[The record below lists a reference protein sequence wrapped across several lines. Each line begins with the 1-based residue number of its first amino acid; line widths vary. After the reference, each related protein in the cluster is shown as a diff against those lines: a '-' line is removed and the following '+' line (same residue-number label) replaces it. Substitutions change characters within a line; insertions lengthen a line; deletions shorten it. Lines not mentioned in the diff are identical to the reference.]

1 MLNRN
6 GSKAKQLLLTAAALC
21 LTACGAIG
29 NLVKSPDSSGAN
41 RSTASTT
48 NLTNT
53 EAENYATPKSSGGMS
68 VSRFTQAQ
76 NNLHDA
82 ASYHF
87 NLTTDAIPGSPN
99 PAKHSVADGVYDAKK
114 KHTFQYTVTTDGKP
128 AQEWLIQAGANGENY
143 TKKNGAWTLVEGITD
158 QSSLS
163 VDIVIAAAGM
173 SSLQMKKDGS
183 PNLVGTET
191 VAGEACDH
199 YHFDNRESAKS
210 VADVYISQATGNF
223 VRFDLDDSNNKF
235 RLLIDKINEP
245 VGVDSPQ

>member
-1 MLNRN
+1 MLNFN
-6 GSKAKQLLLTAAALC
+6 GWKAKQLLIIAVSAMC
-21 LTACGAIG
+21 LTACGAVG
-29 NLVKSPDSSGAN
+29 NLVKSSDSNGSN
-41 RSTASTT
+41 RSTATT
-48 NLTNT
+48 QAGNSGAGNS
-53 EAENYATPKSSGGMS
+53 EAPKSSGVVN

-76 NNLHDA
+76 RNLNDA

-87 NLTTDAIPGSPN
+87 NLTTDALPGSSN
-99 PAKHSVADGVYDAKK
+99 SKKHSVADGVYDAKK
-114 KHTFQYTVTTDGKP
+114 KHTFQYTVTTDDKP
-128 AQEWLIQAGANGENY
+128 AQEWLIQSASNGVSY
-143 TKKNGAWTLVEGITD
+143 TKKDGAWTLVEGITD

-173 SSLQMKKDGS
+173 SSLKMKKDGS

-199 YHFDNRESAKS
+199 YHFDNRETAKS
-210 VADVYISQATGNF
+210 VADVYISQTSGNF

-245 VGVDSPQ
+245 VSVDSPQ